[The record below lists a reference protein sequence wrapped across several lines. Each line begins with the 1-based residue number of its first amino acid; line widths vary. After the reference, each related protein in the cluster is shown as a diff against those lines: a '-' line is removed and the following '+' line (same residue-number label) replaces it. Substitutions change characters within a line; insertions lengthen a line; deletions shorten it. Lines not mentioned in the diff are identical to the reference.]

1 MRALLLL
8 LLLLA
13 ACTSSPPRP
22 SEPLSGRSEVAGL
35 PPRMEY
41 DADSLP
47 ESLVVVGQQLVWV
60 DSVGSLYTIPI
71 DKSRPARA
79 LYKSDA
85 HGTKRALI
93 SIGRDEVIAGGIP
106 DLVRARLPAGSTQRF
121 HIQRLDEIT
130 GDLVADDRFVYF
142 TVFQADDIWR
152 VPLAGGRPTKFHA
165 GSQRPSLALHAGTL
179 YAAGLDG
186 TLVALPTAGGP
197 PTQLA
202 TNTGQRGAL
211 VVDDTHLFIAND
223 HPEGGLEPRPETID
237 RIELATRARTTI
249 ATFRSIDDLHLEG
262 DWLYAV
268 VTTGKTENTTV
279 GQVVRMARDGSRQR
293 DLLDRIETY
302 GTFAFDADALYAT
315 SGSTIIRLA
324 RTSF

>member
-1 MRALLLL
+1 
-8 LLLLA
+8 
-13 ACTSSPPRP
+13 
-22 SEPLSGRSEVAGL
+22 
-35 PPRMEY
+35 MEY
-41 DADSLP
+41 DASSLP
-47 ESLVVVGQQLVWV
+47 ESLVVVGRQLVWV
-60 DSVGSLYTIPI
+60 DSIGSLYTMPV
-71 DKSRPARA
+71 DNNRPASARYEA
-79 LYKSDA
+79 DA

-93 SIGRDEVIAGGIP
+93 AIGRDEVIAGGIP
-106 DLVRARLPAGSTQRF
+106 DLVRAQLPAGSTQRF
-121 HIQRLDEIT
+121 HIQGLHDIT

-142 TVFQADDIWR
+142 VVFQSDDIWR
-152 VPLAGGRPTKFHA
+152 VPLAGGAPTKFHS
-165 GSQRPSLALHAGTL
+165 GSKRPSLALHAGTL

-197 PTQLA
+197 PTKLA
-202 TNTGQRGAL
+202 TNTGQRGKL

-223 HPEGGLEPRPETID
+223 HPEGGHERLPETID
-237 RIELATRARTTI
+237 RIDLATHKRTTI

-268 VTTGKTENTTV
+268 VTTGKTEDTTV
-279 GQVVRMARDGSRQR
+279 GQAVRMARDGSRQR
-293 DLLDRIETY
+293 VLLDRIETY